1 MLELEDAP
9 RTGGAGF
16 MPLPTVTAGEVESVL
31 RLAIRTDERGN
42 DIEAWAENLDES
54 DLFACMDSQMK
65 AAVLYAAMTTNS
77 VYMSRVQEYIRFKIA
92 DELEGS

>member
-16 MPLPTVTAGEVESVL
+16 MPLPKVTVDEVLDVL
-31 RLAIRTDERGN
+31 QLRIRTDEAGR
-42 DIEAWAENLDES
+42 DIEAWANKLEDA
-54 DLFACMDSQMK
+54 DLFACLDTQMM

-77 VYMSRVQEYIRFKIA
+77 VYMSRVQEYIRLKID